1 MTSVV
6 EIGRGGFGVV
16 SKANLANIGLVA
28 LKIIISKNSNE
39 LNESNDD
46 FVKELKLLREIEDHP
61 KINRFL
67 GITKDSDYY
76 ILVLEYANEGNL
88 RDYLKKKF
96 TYLRWNDKIQMA
108 LDITGGLKFIHSK
121 EIIHRDLH
129 SKNILVNNGKLLIAD
144 FGLSKKLAEITTNSV
159 GNRQGMIEYIE
170 PQCFK
175 NKKYKKDKKSDIY
188 SLGVL
193 LWEISSGRIPFSDCS
208 RDLLDYYIKNG
219 DREDPIDG
227 TPPKYQKLYQECWN
241 DEPKSRPDIEKV
253 YEILNQLNTENTFYL
268 QSSQPHIHNVD
279 NNSNSKFSDIDDFY
293 ITSDRLNLNSRNN
306 QHSRQNEKHQKNYEE
321 NNIRIVVGL
330 EFGLTYS
337 GFSYCHVKEKGNVCS
352 NDIWHGGE
360 YHQLKTNTVLQY
372 DDECNNVKLWGAP
385 AMVKKQNRRNRR
397 QNNEENG
404 RVELFLLHLSDSLA
418 EELKPKLPVDYKKA
432 ITDYLREI
440 GEVIKDTIKA
450 RWPLFDYFKNVL
462 LVIAVPAEF
471 SENAKAIMRICTFNA
486 GLIKDECSTNLQFIT
501 ESEAVAAYCMEN
513 LKGQNLAQAGTN
525 FMVVDCGDRID
536 LTTCKLLTNDQLG
549 EITERSG
556 DSCGSTFID
565 AEFIKYLRG
574 ILGDVPMD
582 LLRDNGQM
590 QYLVQQFCDY
600 CKMPFTGDDQ
610 DFLYEL
616 DIEHTKRYIKDDN
629 IRKTL
634 EDDEWVI
641 EINFEA
647 MKSIFE
653 PVIRNILNLIKAQLD
668 NAQETFS
675 AMFLVGDFS
684 ESKYLQKS
692 INQEFSHRVF
702 NILVPLQPTAA
713 ISRGAVIYGLPIKSN
728 DLNNVGNS
736 KSYTSFY
743 TISS

>member
-1 MTSVV
+1 MTSVKEWIEEKIKNKYIRYFKYDEFSQVV
-6 EIGRGGFGVV
+6 EIGRGGFGV
-16 SKANLANIGLVA
+16 
-28 LKIIISKNSNE
+28 
-39 LNESNDD
+39 
-46 FVKELKLLREIEDHP
+46 LKLLREIEDHP

-253 YEILNQLNTENTFYL
+253 YEILSQLNTENSFYL

-279 NNSNSKFSDIDDFY
+279 NNSNSKVSDIDDFY
-293 ITSDRLNLNSRNN
+293 ITSDRLNINSRNN
-306 QHSRQNEKHQKNYEE
+306 QNSRQNQKNYEE

-385 AMVKKQNRRNRR
+385 AMVKKQNRRNKR

-536 LTTCKLLTNDQLG
+536 VITCKLLSNDQLG
-549 EITERSG
+549 EITEKSG

-574 ILGDVPMD
+574 ILGDVSID

-590 QYLVQQFCDY
+590 QYLVQQFCNY
-600 CKMPFTGDDQ
+600 CKIPFTGDDQ
-610 DFLYEL
+610 DFSYEL

-629 IRKTL
+629 IRNTL

-641 EINFEA
+641 EINFET

-668 NAQETFS
+668 NAQETIS

-684 ESKYLQKS
+684 ESKYLQKR
-692 INQEFSHRVF
+692 IKQEFSHRVF

-728 DLNNVGNS
+728 
-736 KSYTSFY
+736 YH
-743 TISS
+743 

>member
-1 MTSVV
+1 MTSVKEWIEEKIKNKYIRYFKYDEFSQVV

-96 TYLRWNDKIQMA
+96 TYLRWNDKMQMA

-129 SKNILVNNGKLLIAD
+129 SKNILVNDGKLLIAD

-159 GNRQGMIEYIE
+159 
-170 PQCFK
+170 
-175 NKKYKKDKKSDIY
+175 
-188 SLGVL
+188 
-193 LWEISSGRIPFSDCS
+193 
-208 RDLLDYYIKNG
+208 
-219 DREDPIDG
+219 
-227 TPPKYQKLYQECWN
+227 ECWN

-253 YEILNQLNTENTFYL
+253 YEILSQLNTENTFYL

-306 QHSRQNEKHQKNYEE
+306 QNSRQNEKHQKNYEE

-330 EFGLTYS
+330 EFGLTHS

-462 LVIAVPAEF
+462 LVVAVPAEF

-600 CKMPFTGDDQ
+600 CKIPFTGDDQ

-641 EINFEA
+641 EINFET

-675 AMFLVGDFS
+675 AMFLVGDF
-684 ESKYLQKS
+684 
-692 INQEFSHRVF
+692 I
-702 NILVPLQPTAA
+702 PLQPTAA

>member
-1 MTSVV
+1 MTSVKEWIEEKIKNKYIRYFKYDEFSQVV

-96 TYLRWNDKIQMA
+96 TYLRWNDKMQMA

-159 GNRQGMIEYIE
+159 
-170 PQCFK
+170 
-175 NKKYKKDKKSDIY
+175 
-188 SLGVL
+188 GVL

-306 QHSRQNEKHQKNYEE
+306 QNSRQNEKHQKNYEE

-372 DDECNNVKLWGAP
+372 DDEYNNVKLWGAP
-385 AMVKKQNRRNRR
+385 AMMKKQNRRNRR

-404 RVELFLLHLSDSLA
+404 RVEKFLLHLGDIP
-418 EELKPKLPVDYKKA
+418 EKYKPKLPVDYKKA

-440 GEVIKDTIKA
+440 GEVIKDTIKE
-450 RWPLFDYFKNVL
+450 RWPSFDYFKNVL

-486 GLIKDECSTNLQFIT
+486 GLIKEECSTNLQFIT
-501 ESEAVAAYCMEN
+501 ESEAVAVYCMEN
-513 LKGQNLAQAGTN
+513 LKKQNLAQAGTN
-525 FMVVDCGDRID
+525 FMVLGCRSDRFID
-536 LTTCKLLTNDQLG
+536 LTTRKVLNNDQLG
-549 EITERSG
+549 ETTERY
-556 DSCGSTFID
+556 GSTRGEHAYI
-565 AEFIKYLRG
+565 ETELIEYLRG
-574 ILGDVPMD
+574 ILGDVHMD

-590 QYLVQQFCDY
+590 QYLIQQFCNY
-600 CKMPFTGDDQ
+600 CKISFTGDEK
-610 DFLYEL
+610 DFVIYDLK
-616 DIEHTKRYIKDDN
+616 IEHIERYIKDDN
-629 IRKTL
+629 IRKKF
-634 EDDEWVI
+634 EDLDWII
-641 EINFEA
+641 EIYFLT

-653 PVIRNILNLIKAQLD
+653 PVIRRNLSLIKTLLD
-668 NAQETFS
+668 NNVHETFS
-675 AMFLVGDFS
+675 AIFLVGDFC
-684 ESKYLQKS
+684 ESKYLQKR
-692 INQEFSHRVF
+692 IKQEFSHRVF
-702 NILVPLQPTAA
+702 NILVPFQPTVA
-713 ISRGAVIYGLPIKSN
+713 ISRGAVIYGLP
-728 DLNNVGNS
+728 
-736 KSYTSFY
+736 
-743 TISS
+743 